1 MNRRLAACAIALLA
15 AGCATLPQPGDAVD
29 WPVRRSQL
37 QALEH
42 WTLNGRIAVAAGAE
56 GFSGG
61 LTWRQD
67 GAQAAIEMRG
77 PTGGRALSIAVN
89 GEEFSVT
96 DGAGARV
103 DGEDA
108 QRLLAD
114 RLGTALPIGQ
124 LRYWLVGAPA
134 PAPAAPHQET
144 LGAEQRLLQLE
155 QAGWRISYTGY
166 RSVGDQ
172 ALPVRMEL
180 TTDNLRLRLAVADWR
195 LTR

>member
-15 AGCATLPQPGDAVD
+15 AGCATLPQPGDAVE
-29 WPVRRSQL
+29 WPARRSQL

-89 GEEFSVT
+89 GEVFSVT

-134 PAPAAPHQET
+134 PEVPHQET
-144 LGAEQRLLQLE
+144 LGAEQRLSQLE
-155 QAGWRISYTGY
+155 QAGWRISYTSY

-172 ALPVRMEL
+172 VLPVRLEL
-180 TTDNLRLRLAVADWR
+180 TTDGLRLRLAVADWR